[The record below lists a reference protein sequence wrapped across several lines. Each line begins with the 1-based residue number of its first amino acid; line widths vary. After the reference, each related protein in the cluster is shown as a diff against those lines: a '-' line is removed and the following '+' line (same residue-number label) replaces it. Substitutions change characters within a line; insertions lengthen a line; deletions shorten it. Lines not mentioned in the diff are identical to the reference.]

1 MTVRIRGLGQF
12 RSIFGELIHSLTL
25 PSGNSLQD
33 VLRVI
38 QDKWA
43 DRLLPPQLWDHEK
56 CAARHPVVLMVDS
69 KRISDMNTPVEEN
82 QEVIIMKVSVG
93 G

>member
-1 MTVRIRGLGQF
+1 
-12 RSIFGELIHSLTL
+12 
-25 PSGNSLQD
+25 
-33 VLRVI
+33 
-38 QDKWA
+38 
-43 DRLLPPQLWDHEK
+43 
-56 CAARHPVVLMVDS
+56 MVDS